1 MKFKK
6 VLGKKITS
14 LLICSSL
21 VFSSAAIAFAV
32 ESYFVSGEKGRISD
46 TTTSSGSIGDTTTT
60 PDRIY
65 GDIDGNGRLITADVS
80 LVIAS
85 IAGEVKLTNEQ
96 IILTKVSGKDVLSL
110 NDVSAILQKVLDSS
124 FKFVVEEDTT
134 TTESTTG
141 KV

>member
-21 VFSSAAIAFAV
+21 VFSSAAIAFAD
-32 ESYFVSGEKGRISD
+32 ESDSVSGVDGSISD

-60 PDRIY
+60 PGRIY
-65 GDIDGNGRLITADVS
+65 GDIDGNGRLIAADVS
-80 LVIAS
+80 LVIVS

-96 IILTKVSGKDVLSL
+96 IILTKVSGEDVLSF

-124 FKFVVEEDTT
+124 FKFVVE
-134 TTESTTG
+134 
-141 KV
+141 